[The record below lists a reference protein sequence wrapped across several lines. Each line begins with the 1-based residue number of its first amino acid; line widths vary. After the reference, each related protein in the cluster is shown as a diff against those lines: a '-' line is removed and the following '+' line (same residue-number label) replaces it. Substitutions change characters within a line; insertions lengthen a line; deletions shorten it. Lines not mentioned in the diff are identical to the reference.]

1 MKRPRPE
8 AGFTLFEVMI
18 ALAILAL
25 ALTVLVKSTAMT
37 KFNAQ
42 QAQMIGVTTDLARE
56 KMYEIEEK
64 LIKDGFSDTDQS
76 EEDQTFADEG
86 WPQITYS
93 YKVEE
98 VELPSWETLQALA
111 QGHAGSGSGTGSG
124 SGSGAGSDDQNAFAN
139 SALGG
144 MMSQFGGMFGFG
156 VGGKGGTDVSSAMG
170 ASFIQG
176 QYSMFQQILKVSI
189 RKVTLT
195 LKWKVSGDDRDM
207 KVVCFFTDPVA
218 MDKVLNGM
226 GSQDL
231 GDQQQGGAG
240 KGSGSG
246 SGSGTKPGTTGGRG
260 SGN

>member
-1 MKRPRPE
+1 VRKQQ
-8 AGFTLFEVMI
+8 GFTLFEVMI

-25 ALTVLVKSTAMT
+25 SLTVLVKSTAMT
-37 KFNAQ
+37 KLNAE

-56 KMYEIEEK
+56 KMYEIEET

-76 EEDQTFADEG
+76 EEDKTFADEG

-98 VELPSWETLQALA
+98 VELPGWDQLQALA
-111 QGHAGSGSGTGSG
+111 QGHGQAGSGSGSG
-124 SGSGAGSDDQNAFAN
+124 SGSGAGSGESNAFAD

-144 MMSQFGGMFGFG
+144 MMTQFGGMFGFG
-156 VGGKGGTDVSSAMG
+156 GNSKSGPDATNGMG
-170 ASFIQG
+170 AAFVQG

-195 LKWKVSGDDRDM
+195 LKWQVMGSDRDM
-207 KVVCFFTDPVA
+207 KVVCFFTDAAA
-218 MDKVLNGM
+218 MDKVLSGM

-231 GDQQQGGAG
+231 ADQQQGSGA
-240 KGSGSG
+240 GSGSG
-246 SGSGTKPGTTGGRG
+246 SGSGSAKPPIGGGGGPG
-260 SGN
+260 SGK